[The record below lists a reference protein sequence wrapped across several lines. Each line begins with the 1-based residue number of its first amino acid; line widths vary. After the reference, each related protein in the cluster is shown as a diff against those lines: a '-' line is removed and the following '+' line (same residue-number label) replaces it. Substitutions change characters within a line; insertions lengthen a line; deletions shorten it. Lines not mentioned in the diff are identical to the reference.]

1 LFKGLK
7 NIYSKLTGRAFY
19 KSILVRV
26 ALLSWLL
33 VIVTLLIYITGII
46 PSQKEVLKERM
57 KTEAK
62 DIASSIGQVT
72 ATAIINN
79 DYGYTV
85 DYCLKMI
92 KQSNSI
98 LYIVVTRND
107 GFSLVHTANSW
118 REDTIK
124 NALYLP
130 KVKGSEAQFIY
141 SSLVEQEVFHFSYP
155 FTYSGINWGRINIGM
170 SVTSFNKNM
179 NNLYYKT
186 VWLAL
191 LSIFV
196 ALLAAIYFAKNLTAP
211 IRQLDNVAGQISN
224 GDLSVRVKI
233 KSEDEIGRLASTFN
247 KMTDSLKSSQ
257 DTLERKVEE
266 RTAELGEAN
275 RALHTQINEKL
286 DAEKKLKQYN
296 SQLEAFD
303 KIYKGII
310 AAKSDVQII
319 EETLTQMPILF
330 NFINNAAVAIE
341 DYTEDFVTIHSM
353 KINKN
358 GQNSFFNIKLPLKQ
372 KYLTMEDNPIVR
384 PVIVNDIRQL
394 KIKNQMEEN
403 LLKDG
408 LISYTSVPLRI
419 EQDRIGIL
427 GIMCDR
433 PGVFNE
439 NHKATLLY
447 FSNQLAVAIHQA
459 QLQEQI
465 KKHAKSLQN
474 SLSEKEILLKEIHH
488 RVKNN
493 LQVISS
499 LLYLNSRRIKDD
511 DTLNMFKDSQ
521 NRVKSIAL
529 VHERLY
535 QSKDLASIN
544 FKEYANRLITDLTNS
559 YGVNHKEIK
568 INIDIQN
575 ISISIDNA
583 VPCGLIINELIS
595 NSLKYAFPR
604 NVENKTEC
612 KIDITAIRN
621 ENNEVILSV
630 KDNGK
635 GFSLKSGDKKE
646 SSLGLQLVETLVKQ
660 LDGTMELDVSSG
672 AAFLIKFK
680 EINI

>member
-1 LFKGLK
+1 
-7 NIYSKLTGRAFY
+7 
-19 KSILVRV
+19 
-26 ALLSWLL
+26 
-33 VIVTLLIYITGII
+33 
-46 PSQKEVLKERM
+46 
-57 KTEAK
+57 
-62 DIASSIGQVT
+62 
-72 ATAIINN
+72 
-79 DYGYTV
+79 
-85 DYCLKMI
+85 
-92 KQSNSI
+92 
-98 LYIVVTRND
+98 
-107 GFSLVHTANSW
+107 
-118 REDTIK
+118 
-124 NALYLP
+124 
-130 KVKGSEAQFIY
+130 
-141 SSLVEQEVFHFSYP
+141 
-155 FTYSGINWGRINIGM
+155 M

-595 NSLKYAFPR
+595 NSLKYAFPK
-604 NVENKTEC
+604 NVENKTGC

>member
-1 LFKGLK
+1 MFKGLK

-604 NVENKTEC
+604 NVENKTGC